1 MTAYRTSGL
10 KSATNLLS
18 GALFLALSAV
28 AAAQA
33 PPQASP
39 TIPVLHLLPEQRLA
53 IYQSVTEAQK
63 SSIAPIGFHAT
74 VGAPVPDTV
83 ELLPLPDSV
92 ARLVPEAANFR
103 VAMIDNQV
111 VVVDPNTRQVV
122 AVVTQE
128 PSSTVR

>member
-1 MTAYRTSGL
+1 
-10 KSATNLLS
+10 LLS
-18 GALFLALSAV
+18 AVLLSAVPALGLCLGLPAV

-63 SSIAPIGFHAT
+63 NNAAPIGFQAT

-83 ELLPLPDSV
+83 ELTPLSDSV
-92 ARLVPEAANFR
+92 ARLIPEAANFR
-103 VAMIDNQV
+103 VAMIENQV
-111 VVVDPNTRQVV
+111 VVVDPNTRQVI